1 MKAVRCHAWG
11 PPDDLVVDDLP
22 TPVPQ
27 AGEVLLDVGAASVN
41 YPDVLII
48 QKKYQVQPE
57 LPFTPGTEVAGRVR
71 ALGDG
76 VTGVQVGDRVIAF
89 LGLGG
94 FAEQALAKADGLIP
108 IPAGIDD
115 DVAAAFT
122 MAYGTSHHA
131 VVDRGQLKAGETMLV
146 LGAAGG
152 VGLAAVE
159 IGKAVG
165 ARVIAAASSA
175 EKLAVCRAHGADAT
189 IDYAREDLREAIK
202 AATGGKGPDVIYDP
216 VGGSYADT
224 AFRSIAWRGRYLVV
238 GFANGEI
245 PRLPFNLALL
255 KGASIVGVFW
265 GGLLRHEP
273 QANAAAMRELIG
285 WMREGKLKPLISAR
299 YSLVQVPDA
308 LKALASRSATGKLV
322 IVPGLL

>member
-11 PPDDLVVDDLP
+11 PPDSLVVDDLP
-22 TPVPQ
+22 MPAPQ
-27 AGEVLLDVGAASVN
+27 AGEVLLDVSAASVN

-48 QKKYQVQPE
+48 QKKYQIQPA
-57 LPFTPGTEVAGRVR
+57 LPFTPGTEVAGTVR
-71 ALGDG
+71 ALGAG
-76 VTGVQVGDRVIAF
+76 VANVEVGDRVIAF

-94 FAEQALAKADGLIP
+94 FAEQAVAKAATLIP
-108 IPAGIDD
+108 IPPGIDD
-115 DVAAAFT
+115 DVAASFT

-159 IGKAVG
+159 IGKAIG
-165 ARVIAAASSA
+165 ARVVAAASSE
-175 EKLAVCRAHGADAT
+175 EKLAVCRERGADAT
-189 IDYAREDLREAIK
+189 INYASGDLREAIK

-216 VGGSYADT
+216 VGGVYAEP

-265 GGLLRHEP
+265 GSFVRFEP
-273 QANAAAMRELIG
+273 AASAAAMRQMIG
-285 WMREGKLKPLISAR
+285 WMREGRLRPLISAR

-322 IVPGLL
+322 VMPGLL